1 VNHEVDFQNF
11 MIILWNMCT
20 LDVQQLARVLFRY
33 FKENPG
39 PTITPEE
46 VDKMVDKMIGQ
57 KKENAVCICVCV
69 GCVYLCV
76 YCVAMCTCV

>member
-11 MIILWNMCT
+11 MIIIWNMCT

-57 KKENAVCICVCV
+57 KKENAVCILCMGAECVCV
-69 GCVYLCV
+69 CVCV
-76 YCVAMCTCV
+76 CVMY